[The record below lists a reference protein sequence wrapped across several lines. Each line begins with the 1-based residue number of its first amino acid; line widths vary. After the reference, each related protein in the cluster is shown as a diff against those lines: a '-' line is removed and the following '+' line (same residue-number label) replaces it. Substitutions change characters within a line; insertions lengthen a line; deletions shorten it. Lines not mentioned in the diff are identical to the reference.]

1 MATFFFP
8 QGGRHGCREVQL
20 YFETGSSSFPS
31 PTPPPPPDHH
41 HHHGWCPRAEPS
53 VLKRRVNRSI
63 SWISLGTFTP
73 IRAILQARV
82 MVGGIYTPRITAF
95 FLSFSSTV
103 PLLAVQII
111 RASVALATLIGQN
124 PYAISFI
131 YPKHFLPH
139 NDTNKAKQRQV
150 QIYIIRP
157 CLHSTTLYCWSGTKT
172 LPDRTSVTHEN
183 GDFGPVSVTERSC
196 AAPILK
202 VDRHRLV
209 YVPLFSALT
218 PRFNLIKLLQ
228 V

>member
-20 YFETGSSSFPS
+20 YFETGSSSFHS
-31 PTPPPPPDHH
+31 P
-41 HHHGWCPRAEPS
+41 HHGWRTRAEPS
-53 VLKRRVNRSI
+53 VLKRRVTRSI

-82 MVGGIYTPRITAF
+82 MVGGVYMPRITAFF

-103 PLLAVQII
+103 LLLAVQMI
-111 RASVALATLIGQN
+111 RAAVALTTLIGNN
-124 PYAISFI
+124 PNAISFI

-139 NDTNKAKQRQV
+139 NDTNKAKQRRG

-172 LPDRTSVTHEN
+172 LPDRASVTHEN
-183 GDFGPVSVTERSC
+183 GDFGPVSVTEWSG
-196 AAPILK
+196 ATPMLK

-218 PRFNLIKLLQ
+218 PRLNLIKLLL

>member
-31 PTPPPPPDHH
+31 PHLQFLNVQLTDLFLEFLWGPSLPLELFCRPLLWLEAFTR
-41 HHHGWCPRAEPS
+41 HGLRH
-53 VLKRRVNRSI
+53 
-63 SWISLGTFTP
+63 
-73 IRAILQARV
+73 
-82 MVGGIYTPRITAF
+82 F

-103 PLLAVQII
+103 LLLAVQII
-111 RASVALATLIGQN
+111 RAAVALATLIDKN
-124 PYAISFI
+124 PKAISFI

-157 CLHSTTLYCWSGTKT
+157 CLHSTTLYCWSGAKT
-172 LPDRTSVTHEN
+172 LPDRASVTHEN
-183 GDFGPVSVTERSC
+183 DDFGPVSVTERSC